1 MDVFIDGNFY
11 AQSDAKISVFD
22 HGLLYGDGV
31 FEGLRVINKRI
42 VALDE
47 HVDRLF
53 DSMQSILLRS
63 PHDKDQVKDYLEKFI
78 NRNEMSSGYI
88 RLVITRGV
96 GTLGLNPTEC
106 PCPSMIIIG
115 KHAGASDEKAAV
127 KRISVIT
134 ASTRKTSVDALNP
147 QVKSLNYLNNVL
159 LKIEALNAGC
169 QEAIVLNKEG
179 YAVEATGEN
188 LFIVKNGVVSTPPI
202 SAGALA
208 GITRQKII
216 DLLGKEG
223 VSVSERLITK
233 HDLYV
238 SDEIFLCGTASGILA
253 VTSVD
258 ARVIG
263 TGQHGEITQKV
274 ISDYQVFMD
283 GE

>member
-31 FEGLRVINKRI
+31 FEGLRVINKRV

-53 DSMQSILLRS
+53 DSMQSILLKS
-63 PHDKDQVKDYLEKFI
+63 PHGKDQVKDYLEKFI

-106 PCPSMIIIG
+106 PSPSMIIIG
-115 KHAGASDEKAAV
+115 KHAGASAEKAAV
-127 KRISVIT
+127 KGISVIT
-134 ASTRKTSVDALNP
+134 ASTRKTAVDALNP

-223 VSVSERLITK
+223 VPVSERLITK

-263 TGQHGEITQKV
+263 TGEHGEITQKV